1 MCALRLL
8 RFMFLMLWL
17 LPSASKTSKNHD
29 NLDDFSAVDQFSDS
43 YARETCAG
51 PERKG
56 LPHKNEVLN
65 ALCGE
70 MASIGRWFESEYK
83 IAVQATDNEDREAA
97 QHNLVERANIRVQE
111 IQTLMAIARCFGHE
125 KMKGKMK
132 KDTNRGNTRT
142 GKAEEK
148 ACSEAHELQ
157 DTLRA
162 MHAQSLGLSTPR
174 VLDLGPFLN
183 IDEIFR
189 EMVAVN
195 GDLAF
200 EYETTEATLS
210 NIIEDRRRKV
220 LLRAMLKDADL
231 SQYQKTKSRILG
243 IEDL

>member
-1 MCALRLL
+1 
-8 RFMFLMLWL
+8 
-17 LPSASKTSKNHD
+17 
-29 NLDDFSAVDQFSDS
+29 
-43 YARETCAG
+43 
-51 PERKG
+51 
-56 LPHKNEVLN
+56 
-65 ALCGE
+65 

-132 KDTNRGNTRT
+132 KDTNRGTTRT

-148 ACSEAHELQ
+148 ACSEARELQ

-183 IDEIFR
+183 IDEIFPQVDLVQGQTTVINSLDLNYYPNLR
-189 EMVAVN
+189 GPYNMDPSVANGTIDNVVN
-195 GDLAF
+195 SWAGITRQINTTDF
-200 EYETTEATLS
+200 EQS
-210 NIIEDRRRKV
+210 NVEYIEFWLMDPFMQNPSNLGGKLV
-220 LLRAMLKDADL
+220 LNLGNISAICN
-231 SQYQKTKSRILG
+231 ILG
-243 IEDL
+243 KRII

>member
-111 IQTLMAIARCFGHE
+111 IQTLMAIARCFGHLNL
-125 KMKGKMK
+125 GRFFW
-132 KDTNRGNTRT
+132 RGGVR
-142 GKAEEK
+142 
-148 ACSEAHELQ
+148 EA
-157 DTLRA
+157 A
-162 MHAQSLGLSTPR
+162 AS
-174 VLDLGPFLN
+174 
-183 IDEIFR
+183 
-189 EMVAVN
+189 
-195 GDLAF
+195 
-200 EYETTEATLS
+200 
-210 NIIEDRRRKV
+210 RRKKVVKLLYV
-220 LLRAMLKDADL
+220 LPSGAPDPNPSMF
-231 SQYQKTKSRILG
+231 
-243 IEDL
+243 

>member
-1 MCALRLL
+1 
-8 RFMFLMLWL
+8 
-17 LPSASKTSKNHD
+17 
-29 NLDDFSAVDQFSDS
+29 
-43 YARETCAG
+43 
-51 PERKG
+51 
-56 LPHKNEVLN
+56 
-65 ALCGE
+65 
-70 MASIGRWFESEYK
+70 MASIGRWFESEIK

-132 KDTNRGNTRT
+132 KDTNRGTTRT

-148 ACSEAHELQ
+148 ACSEARELQ

-189 EMVAVN
+189 EVMAVN